1 MIVYKDRTF
10 CIRKDCKHKQCPL
23 LVTEELK
30 AEAEAFGLPL
40 AVIEFNDCYEKDS
53 DEISMIIDRLN
64 PYRFEKA
71 LEYELDKLNN
81 NVDNDLQYV
90 LFREL
95 GGIDF
100 LDSNNQNID
109 PTDET
114 IDWDYMINQAIN
126 LIIELY
132 NNNKSI

>member
-1 MIVYKDRTF
+1 MEFTIKIDEKFFIELFNNPQSHENPNEY
-10 CIRKDCKHKQCPL
+10 
-23 LVTEELK
+23 LVPEI
-30 AEAEAFGLPL
+30 EAYVAGE
-40 AVIEFNDCYEKDS
+40 
-53 DEISMIIDRLN
+53 
-64 PYRFEKA
+64 
-71 LEYELDKLNN
+71 
-81 NVDNDLQYV
+81 DNDLQYV

-132 NNNKSI
+132 NNNK

>member
-1 MIVYKDRTF
+1 MEFTIKIDEEFYINEF
-10 CIRKDCKHKQCPL
+10 SENEF
-23 LVTEELK
+23 LV
-30 AEAEAFGLPL
+30 
-40 AVIEFNDCYEKDS
+40 S
-53 DEISMIIDRLN
+53 EIN
-64 PYRFEKA
+64 NY
-71 LEYELDKLNN
+71 LNN

-132 NNNKSI
+132 NNNK

>member
-1 MIVYKDRTF
+1 MEFTIKIDEEFYINEF
-10 CIRKDCKHKQCPL
+10 SENEF
-23 LVTEELK
+23 LV
-30 AEAEAFGLPL
+30 
-40 AVIEFNDCYEKDS
+40 S
-53 DEISMIIDRLN
+53 EIN
-64 PYRFEKA
+64 NY
-71 LEYELDKLNN
+71 LNN

-114 IDWDYMINQAIN
+114 IDWDNMRDHATQ
-126 LIIELY
+126 LFIEFY
-132 NNNKSI
+132 NSNIKK

>member
-1 MIVYKDRTF
+1 MEFTIKIDEKF
-10 CIRKDCKHKQCPL
+10 F
-23 LVTEELK
+23 EELFNNPQQHEDPNVYLVPEI
-30 AEAEAFGLPL
+30 EAYIAGE
-40 AVIEFNDCYEKDS
+40 
-53 DEISMIIDRLN
+53 
-64 PYRFEKA
+64 
-71 LEYELDKLNN
+71 
-81 NVDNDLQYV
+81 DNDLQYV

-132 NNNKSI
+132 NNNK